1 MRLRFRFCT
10 CWVFLAFSCLKAIF
24 CHAEK
29 DTEPVAK
36 PRAKPAAKK
45 APKKVVELDDSD
57 DEDFTTSLR
66 ERLASYNAK
75 VTQPSVVIGEFLH
88 EKSLSIS
95 KMCSNFVLHMRSIW
109 IASPTLK
116 IDFPASRFCRYEP
129 NSQRRVHES
138 LDRSFSHVQNLRS
151 RSV

>member
-1 MRLRFRFCT
+1 MF
-10 CWVFLAFSCLKAIF
+10 VF

-88 EKSLSIS
+88 KKSLSIP
-95 KMCSNFVLHMRSIW
+95 KICSNVVLHIRG
-109 IASPTLK
+109 PLELRLPLLK
-116 IDFPASRFCRYEP
+116 LIF
-129 NSQRRVHES
+129 QL
-138 LDRSFSHVQNLRS
+138 LD
-151 RSV
+151 SVDMNPILSDKFTKA

>member
-1 MRLRFRFCT
+1 MFCY
-10 CWVFLAFSCLKAIF
+10 
-24 CHAEK
+24 AEK

-95 KMCSNFVLHMRSIW
+95 KICLNLVLH
-109 IASPTLK
+109 
-116 IDFPASRFCRYEP
+116 SRGPFG
-129 NSQRRVHES
+129 
-138 LDRSFSHVQNLRS
+138 
-151 RSV
+151 